1 MEVRTRMAPSP
12 TGEYHVG
19 HIRTLM
25 YNYAFAR
32 QNKGKFI
39 LRIEDT
45 DRERYVPGAVERIQ
59 DVIKMM
65 GFEWDEGPGAG
76 GPHAPYT
83 QSERL
88 DLYKKYALELV
99 EKGHAYYCF
108 CTEERLSK
116 LREEQK
122 ASGSEF
128 TKYDRLCLNL
138 KKEEIE
144 ENARE

>member
-1 MEVRTRMAPSP
+1 
-12 TGEYHVG
+12 
-19 HIRTLM
+19 
-25 YNYAFAR
+25 
-32 QNKGKFI
+32 
-39 LRIEDT
+39 
-45 DRERYVPGAVERIQ
+45 
-59 DVIKMM
+59 
-65 GFEWDEGPGAG
+65 
-76 GPHAPYT
+76 

-128 TKYDRLCLNL
+128 TKY
-138 KKEEIE
+138 
-144 ENARE
+144 